1 MPIISLT
8 TEIYAPI
15 EIVFDL
21 SRSVD
26 LHKIS
31 TKHTNETAIH
41 GVTEGLMELNDC
53 VTWKA
58 KHFGIYQTLSS
69 KITNMDKVNSFVDEM
84 EKGIFKSFRHYH
96 GFTEKGSI
104 TIMTDTFD
112 YKSPLG
118 LLGLLADKLLI
129 EKYMTKLL
137 RIRNQTIKE
146 FAETGKWRSVLP
158 DKYGKSTSG

>member
-1 MPIISLT
+1 MPVILLT
-8 TEIYAPI
+8 TEIHAPI
-15 EIVFDL
+15 RIVFDL

-31 TKHTNETAIH
+31 TQQTNETAIR
-41 GVTEGLMELNDC
+41 GVTTGCMELNDS

-58 KHFGIYQTLSS
+58 KHFGIYQKLTS
-69 KITNMDKVNSFVDEM
+69 KITSMDKPNSFIDEM

-96 GFTEKGSI
+96 GFQENNSK

-118 LLGLLADKLLI
+118 VLGKLADKLLI

-137 RIRNQTIKE
+137 TTRNQVIKE
-146 FAETGKWRSVLP
+146 FAESDKWRSVLTTN
-158 DKYGKSTSG
+158 YG